1 MNLRHVFQVSLYS
14 LTALSAVMLAYGEE
28 NPFPSGLTAVL
39 SLAAY
44 LLNERQAKIRLGL
57 IWANGLG
64 VVALGLAAFE
74 FFGSRIDARL
84 LAGAHFLVYLTW
96 IVLFADK
103 RVRQYWWLFALSLLQ
118 VAVGSVMTLSGWYG
132 VFLLAYLL
140 LALWTMAIFHLYQG
154 SLRYGPA
161 SAEGELLEAGP
172 LDDARSVPT
181 AEPEQVSADGASTL
195 AALFTPG
202 LRATVNNAVQQDVPD
217 QWITTRFV
225 GGVLGMSVAGL
236 GLGLA
241 LFLLVPRFWF
251 GSSNV
256 LTNRAGS
263 SGRSLTGFSTEVRLG
278 HMGKILESNE
288 RVLQVRVLDH
298 DSDEPITLDEF
309 ASMYGL
315 NEPLFRGSAL
325 EKYESGRWQSPGS
338 EARLTNMRSHPRD
351 DGLIRQEY
359 IIDTQGSG
367 VLFGMRPLT
376 MGRLHD
382 PYETLQYDPETQVI
396 SSKAEFRDPMEY
408 RVYSARVTPVGGGR
422 GLSGPFADMTLRG
435 EWRREKYLDL
445 PATGL
450 SRLKSI
456 ANDWTNAVRNSRE
469 AAESLDLRLARALE
483 ARLRDSGEFQYSLN
497 MAVSD
502 PEIDPVED
510 FLFNRK
516 AGHCEYFASALAL
529 MLRAVGVPS
538 RLVTGFKGADYFA
551 STGFYEVQQR
561 HAHAWVEALVDDHW
575 IVLDAT
581 PAARDESVRAIG
593 SNAFWKSARNSLSSL
608 WSTYVLNMSRSR
620 QKESLYDPL
629 AGSMS
634 GGLQSARSF
643 VDRIRSAINR
653 LKDLFVSPESA
664 ISGWTIAVLLGVVIL
679 PFLAIRWLL
688 RRRKLAFPRR
698 HSQASQSRWSRFW
711 RSVFGRWW
719 GDSQG
724 ERFIVEFYER
734 FVAAVSTRGLAPES
748 FQTQREFARHVELN
762 LNGSLSQTGLAGL
775 PAHVAEL
782 YYRVRFGGETLDPS
796 EGELL
801 DRRLAE
807 FEECLAREN
816 GAAVK

>member
-14 LTALSAVMLAYGEE
+14 LTALSALMLAYGEE

-44 LLNERQAKIRLGL
+44 LLNERQSKIRLGL

-140 LALWTMAIFHLYQG
+140 LALWTMAVFHLYQG

-161 SAEGELLEAGP
+161 SAEGDLLEAGP
-172 LDDARSVPT
+172 LDDARIVPV
-181 AEPEQVSADGASTL
+181 AEPERTTADGASTL
-195 AALFTPG
+195 ATLFAPG
-202 LRATVNNAVQQDVPD
+202 QRATVNNAVQQDVPD
-217 QWITTRFV
+217 QWITSRFV

-251 GSSNV
+251 GGSNV

-288 RVLQVRVLDH
+288 RVMQVRVMDN

-309 ASMYGL
+309 ASNYGL
-315 NEPLFRGSAL
+315 NEPLFRGSVL
-325 EKYESGRWQSPGS
+325 EQYESGRWQAPGS
-338 EARLTNMRSHPRD
+338 EARMQNMRSHPRD

-359 IIDTQGSG
+359 IIETQGSG

-382 PYETLQYDPETQVI
+382 PYDTLQYDRETHVI

-408 RVYSARVTPVGGGR
+408 RVYSARLPGQAGR
-422 GLSGPFADMTLRG
+422 GSGGPFADMVTRS
-435 EWRREKYLDL
+435 EWLREKYLKL
-445 PATGL
+445 PETGL

-456 ANDWTNAVRNSRE
+456 AEDWTNPLRRSGE
-469 AAESLDLRLARALE
+469 SAESMDLRLARALE
-483 ARLRDSGEFQYSLN
+483 ARLRDSGEYQYSLN

-538 RLVTGFKGADYFA
+538 RLVTGFKGADYFS
-551 STGFYEVQQR
+551 STGYYDVQQR
-561 HAHAWVEALVDDHW
+561 HAHAWVEALVDDQW
-575 IVLDAT
+575 VVLDAT

-629 AGSMS
+629 TGSMS
-634 GGLQSARSF
+634 GGLQSVRGL
-643 VDRIRSAINR
+643 VDRFRNAINW

-664 ISGWTIAVLLGVVIL
+664 INSWTIAILLGIVIL
-679 PFLAIRWLL
+679 PFLAIRWVL
-688 RRRKLAFPRR
+688 RWRKLASPRHR
-698 HSQASQSRWSRFW
+698 SRAHQSRWSRLW
-711 RSVFGRWW
+711 RTVFGRWW
-719 GDSQG
+719 GDSKG
-724 ERFIVEFYER
+724 ERFVVEFYER
-734 FVAAVSTRGLAPES
+734 FVVAVSTRGLAPETS
-748 FQTQREFARHVELN
+748 QTQREFARHVELN
-762 LNGSLSQTGLAGL
+762 LNGSLSHASLAGL
-775 PAHVAEL
+775 PADVAEL
-782 YYRVRFGGETLDPS
+782 YYRVRFGGGTLDPS

-801 DRRLAE
+801 DRRLSE

-816 GAAVK
+816 GVAVK